1 MANLQK
7 QLNTIIAR
15 REITRLASKLR
26 KQNDGIVTESA
37 TYLGFEDGYHI
48 VKYRGEKK
56 KIPPKMVMGFGA
68 FEIGQKYPYIGG
80 TLDNIS
86 GSK

>member
-1 MANLQK
+1 MPNLKK
-7 QLNTIIAR
+7 QLNNIIAR
-15 REITRLASKLR
+15 SEITRLASKLR
-26 KQNDGIVTESA
+26 KQNDGILTESA
-37 TYLGFEDGYHI
+37 TYLGFENGYHI
-48 VKYRGEKK
+48 IEYRGEKK
-56 KIPPKMVMGFGA
+56 KIPPKMVMGFGS